1 MNILHYFNQSILSH
15 FKDPMSVAS
24 AKINSFKVG
33 QISEYSIQKKD
44 NVFFLL

>member
-33 QISEYSIQKKD
+33 QISDYY
-44 NVFFLL
+44 